1 MKKGD
6 SGFQN
11 PFFIFCAPRLA
22 RSSSALHATR
32 YTPHASLR
40 APSPLAP
47 RPLSV
52 WLTLG
57 LVAVAFACVPGS
69 TTEAQ
74 TIYKYTDKN
83 GVVVLTDKPPKG
95 VSAEPVV
102 SGKPAAAD
110 SSGEE
115 KGQGGSTPPPGSMT
129 AEEAIKQRDRKLD
142 EVLKTVENRDR
153 ERELERQRRL
163 QEAERLEAE
172 ARQPMASTRENRQR
186 QYELLQEAEKLRRT
200 E

>member
-1 MKKGD
+1 MIKTI
-6 SGFQN
+6 SI
-11 PFFIFCAPRLA
+11 IFSFRP
-22 RSSSALHATR
+22 SSLN
-32 YTPHASLR
+32 
-40 APSPLAP
+40 P

-52 WLTLG
+52 WLTVG
-57 LVAVAFACVPGS
+57 LIAVAFACVPGS
-69 TTEAQ
+69 AADAQ

-83 GVVVLTDKPPKG
+83 GAVVLTDRPPKG

-102 SGKPAAAD
+102 SGKPSAVMP
-110 SSGEE
+110 SGEE
-115 KGQGGSTPPPGSMT
+115 MGQGGSTPPPGSMT
-129 AEEAIKQRDRKLD
+129 AEEAIRQRDQKLD
-142 EVLKTVENRDR
+142 EVIRTTETRDR

-163 QEAERLEAE
+163 QEADRLEAE

>member
-1 MKKGD
+1 MTTKGKRIQLF
-6 SGFQN
+6 SR
-11 PFFIFCAPRLA
+11 P
-22 RSSSALHATR
+22 SSLV
-32 YTPHASLR
+32 
-40 APSPLAP
+40 P
-47 RPLSV
+47 RPLLV

-57 LVAVAFACVPGS
+57 LVTVAFACVPGS
-69 TTEAQ
+69 TADAQ

-95 VSAEPVV
+95 VNAEPIV
-102 SGKPAAAD
+102 SGKPSGAIP
-110 SSGEE
+110 SGEE
-115 KGQGGSTPPPGSMT
+115 MGQGGSMPPPGSMT
-129 AEEAIKQRDRKLD
+129 AEEAIRQRDQKLD

-153 ERELERQRRL
+153 ERELERQKRL

-186 QYELLQEAEKLRRT
+186 QYELQQEAEKLRRM